1 MKSFRVSSDILKTWP
16 LHDGENEI
24 SFTSDADERCVVRC
38 KAYLLDEDAKVIIS
52 DVDGTVT
59 KEDVMGHV
67 MYALHQDYTQKG
79 IVKMYDHLDVGTLL
93 PSSR

>member
-1 MKSFRVSSDILKTWP
+1 MSSDILKTWP
-16 LHDGENEI
+16 LRDGENEI

-59 KEDVMGHV
+59 MGHV

-79 IVKMYDHLDVGTLL
+79 IVKMYDHLDV
-93 PSSR
+93 RAAVR

>member
-1 MKSFRVSSDILKTWP
+1 M
-16 LHDGENEI
+16 
-24 SFTSDADERCVVRC
+24 VRC

-79 IVKMYDHLDVGTLL
+79 IVKMYDHLDVRAGV
-93 PSSR
+93 R

>member
-1 MKSFRVSSDILKTWP
+1 MVFYSR
-16 LHDGENEI
+16 
-24 SFTSDADERCVVRC
+24 
-38 KAYLLDEDAKVIIS
+38 YLLHEDAKIVIS

-79 IVKMYDHLDVGTLL
+79 IVRMYNRIDENGYVILYLDSTCCRSDEGYEEVFGGN
-93 PSSR
+93 

>member
-1 MKSFRVSSDILKTWP
+1 MVCCCLLPS
-16 LHDGENEI
+16 
-24 SFTSDADERCVVRC
+24 
-38 KAYLLDEDAKVIIS
+38 YLLHHDTRIVIS

-79 IVKMYDHLDVGTLL
+79 IVKMYDHLDVRAGV
-93 PSSR
+93 R